1 MCLAGLTGSDRDEG
15 HGGEANLLSIDVID
29 FTQGYESEDITD
41 PYPAGDIW
49 FRVGFY
55 GECAGLELT
64 RPR

>member
-1 MCLAGLTGSDRDEG
+1 MQVSRDLTAMKAM
-15 HGGEANLLSIDVID
+15 EANLLSIDVID

-55 GECAGLELT
+55 GECAGIELT